1 MGEGTGSARG
11 RIPKIWIR
19 QISAKRK
26 VIWKEDRWLLL
37 SVIHCISLSGVLKT
51 NVRNYV
57 IRNIKGSLV
66 VNCKWTCGKSWD
78 NSWIKWKRFSYS
90 WLFKLT
96 NIYLIISFF
105 SSAINSGPTVTSP
118 ESGQRCLEEKST
130 MYWFISTQSEIG
142 RKNCRKPVVETDSK
156 ASWVI
161 GKIMVCREWH
171 VLILFLSSCLWS
183 EVRANFAVYFA
194 HYEAFQEWIFPL
206 KESLYF
212 FLSLKFWMANLLR
225 SETK

>member
-1 MGEGTGSARG
+1 MKCTELCNQKYKGQLGCQLQVNLR
-11 RIPKIWIR
+11 KIVR
-19 QISAKRK
+19 QFLNKMEKIF
-26 VIWKEDRWLLL
+26 LQL
-37 SVIHCISLSGVLKT
+37 T
-51 NVRNYV
+51 
-57 IRNIKGSLV
+57 
-66 VNCKWTCGKSWD
+66 
-78 NSWIKWKRFSYS
+78 
-90 WLFKLT
+90 FKLT

-142 RKNCRKPVVETDSK
+142 RKTCRKPVVETDSR

-183 EVRANFAVYFA
+183 KVRANFAVYFV
-194 HYEAFQEWIFPL
+194 HYEAFQEWILPL
-206 KESLYF
+206 KESFYF
-212 FLSLKFWMANLLR
+212 FSSLNFWMAYSLR
-225 SETK
+225 PETK